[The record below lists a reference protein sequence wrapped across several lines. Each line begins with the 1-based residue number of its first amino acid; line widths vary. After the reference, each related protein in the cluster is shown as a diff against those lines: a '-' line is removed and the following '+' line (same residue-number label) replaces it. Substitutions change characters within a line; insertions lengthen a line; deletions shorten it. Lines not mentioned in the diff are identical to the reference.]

1 MVRKTLRILMLMVVV
16 TPLQLFA
23 QDVNLGIIPA
33 PASIE
38 IGEGQFEINAKTVL
52 VANDSESLEQ
62 AAFFNAFLSEKY
74 GFSLPV
80 KKQSKSPSIIFENKA
95 VDKANTEAYKLVIS
109 KTKVMVSGTAAGQFY
124 AIQSLIQMLEQE
136 QSNALLPV
144 ATIND
149 YPRFAYRGMML
160 DVCRH
165 YYSIEFI
172 KSFIDHLAKYKIN
185 KFHWHL
191 TEDQGWR
198 LEIKK
203 YPKLTQI
210 GAYREATV
218 IGNNTPFSD
227 GQPYGGFY
235 TQEQAKEIVKY
246 AAQRH
251 IEVIPEIE
259 LPGHALAA
267 LASYPELAC
276 NKGPFKV
283 SERWGVFTDVYCA
296 GKDGTFE
303 FLQNVLDE
311 VIQIFPSNYIHI
323 GGDECPKDSWKKCEL
338 CQTRIKEEGLKDEYE
353 LQSYFIK
360 RIEKYLNSKGRN
372 IIGWSE
378 ILEGG
383 LAQNATVMAWLG
395 ENGAIHAAELGNK
408 AILTPTS
415 HCYFDYRQ
423 SKSAQEP
430 ITIGGY
436 VPLQKVYNYNPMPAK
451 LTADQQKYIIG
462 VQANIWTE
470 YIKTEKK
477 VEYMMFPRF
486 FALSEIAWTQNNR
499 KDFTN
504 FSEQRLPLHLANFD
518 KRGIHFSVPV
528 PIGAKDTVVNTASYV
543 VKLTPSVKGSKIYY
557 SLDGYTP
564 DATCLEYT
572 QPITLKIESGQ
583 KLVFKAVTLTPS
595 GRYSVAAQMLFINLP
610 PKEPEAVNPTGNAMK
625 YSLFNGNF
633 ISAQALNN
641 ASPVASGMTP
651 NFEMK
656 SFKDRFDTFGV
667 VFEGYVK
674 VDVEGVYTFTTTS
687 DDGSILYVGNQIV
700 VNNDGPHGP
709 ETVSGQIP
717 LKKGWHKVKIA
728 YFDGGGGYMLKATIA
743 HENGNA
749 EPIAQR
755 LFF

>member
-1 MVRKTLRILMLMVVV
+1 MVRNTLRMLLMIAVVA
-16 TPLQLFA
+16 PLQLFA

-33 PASIE
+33 PVSIE
-38 IGEGQFEINAKTVL
+38 KGEGHFEINSKTIL
-52 VANDSESLEQ
+52 VANDVVSLEQ
-62 AAFFNAFLSEKY
+62 AAFFNTFLNEKF

-80 KKQSKSPSIIFENKA
+80 KKQSKTPSIVFENK
-95 VDKANTEAYKLVIS
+95 VIDNSKPEAYSLVIEKS
-109 KTKVMVSGTAAGQFY
+109 KVVISGTPAGQFY

-136 QSNALLPV
+136 PTKAQLPV

-165 YYSIEFI
+165 YYSMEFI

-191 TEDQGWR
+191 TDDQGWR

-210 GAYREATV
+210 GAYRDATV
-218 IGNNTPFSD
+218 IGNNTSFSD
-227 GQPYGGFY
+227 GQRYGGFY
-235 TQEQAKEIVKY
+235 TQEQASEIVKY

-276 NKGPFKV
+276 NEGPFKV

-296 GKDGTFE
+296 GKEGTFE

-311 VIQIFPSNYIHI
+311 VIQIFPSTYIHI
-323 GGDECPKDSWKKCEL
+323 GGDECPKDSWKKCEH
-338 CQTRIKEEGLKDEYE
+338 CQARIKAEGLKDELE
-353 LQSYFIK
+353 MQSYVIK

-383 LAQNATVMAWLG
+383 LAKNATVMAWLG
-395 ENGAIHAAELGNK
+395 ESGAIHAAELGNK

-423 SKSAQEP
+423 TKSAQEP
-430 ITIGGY
+430 ITIGGF

-451 LTADQQKYIIG
+451 LTAEQQKYIIG

-486 FALSEIAWTQNNR
+486 LALSEIAWTQNNR
-499 KDFTN
+499 KDYTN
-504 FSEQRLPLHLANFD
+504 FSEQRLPVHLLNLD
-518 KRGIHFSVPV
+518 KRGVHFSVPV
-528 PIGAKDTVVNTASYV
+528 PIGAKDTTVNASSYV
-543 VKLTPSVKGSKIYY
+543 IKLSPSVKGSKIYY
-557 SLDGYTP
+557 SLDGFNP

-572 QPITLKIESGQ
+572 KPITLKIESGQ

-595 GRYSVAAQMLFINLP
+595 GRYSVAAQMVFINLP
-610 PKEPEAVNPTGNAMK
+610 PKEPEVVNPTGNAIK
-625 YSLFNGNF
+625 YSLFNGNYTT
-633 ISAQALNN
+633 ALALNN
-641 ASPVASGMTP
+641 ATAVASGMTS

-667 VFEGYVK
+667 VYEGYVK
-674 VDVEGVYTFTTTS
+674 VDVDGVYTFTTTS
-687 DDGSILYVGNQIV
+687 DDGSLLYVGNQLV

-709 ETVSGQIP
+709 EMVSGQIP
-717 LKKGWHKVKIA
+717 LKKGWHKIKIA
-728 YFDGGGGYMLKATIA
+728 YFDGGGGFVLKATIA
-743 HENGNA
+743 HENGNP
-749 EPIAQR
+749 EPIVQR
-755 LFF
+755 LYY